1 MRRRQTVDRLS
12 VAAGTTLVEGE
23 RVLEYGHCWGTQR
36 RDRLPIVF
44 ARRRQYLMVLT
55 DRRLLLFARH
65 PGPVQAKDLVIG
77 KRYETFK
84 LETVRRARPLLQL
97 RVNATNGT
105 RMVFEFRP
113 GRRHVGDALV
123 HRLDPRPPIAALPAP
138 AAPAPPDAEAPTAAP
153 AVPAPTPPEQATR
166 DVPDNEEGADPTFWG
181 ASTRRS

>member
-1 MRRRQTVDRLS
+1 MRRRRTVDQLS
-12 VAAGTTLVEGE
+12 VAAGSALVEGE
-23 RVLEYGHCWGTQR
+23 RVLEYGHCWGAQR
-36 RDRLPIVF
+36 RDRLPIVL

-55 DRRLLLFARH
+55 DRRLLLFARR

-77 KRYETFK
+77 KRYEAFK

-113 GRRHVGDALV
+113 GGRHVGDALV
-123 HRLDPRPPIAALPAP
+123 HRLDPRPPVAALPAP

-153 AVPAPTPPEQATR
+153 PVPAPAPPEQAKQ
-166 DVPDNEEGADPTFWG
+166 DAADDEEVADPTFWG
-181 ASTRRS
+181 ASARRS